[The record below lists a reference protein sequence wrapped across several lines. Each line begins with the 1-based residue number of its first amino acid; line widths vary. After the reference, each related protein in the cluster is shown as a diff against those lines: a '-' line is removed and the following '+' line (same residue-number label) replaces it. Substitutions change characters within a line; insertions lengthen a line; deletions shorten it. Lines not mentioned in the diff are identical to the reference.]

1 VARLRAGLTHI
12 GALVWGFGSWRTAA
26 VTPGARGGVPRT
38 RPNKAARNS
47 AYCLLVMV
55 IGTKFVPCLGCATS
69 VPAGHPQCC
78 ESQ

>member
-1 VARLRAGLTHI
+1 MARLRAGLTHI
-12 GALVWGFGSWRTAA
+12 GALAWGFGSWRTAA

-47 AYCLLVMV
+47 AHCLLVMAA
-55 IGTKFVPCLGCATS
+55 GTKFVPGLGCATS
-69 VPAGHPQCC
+69 VPAGHPQRC